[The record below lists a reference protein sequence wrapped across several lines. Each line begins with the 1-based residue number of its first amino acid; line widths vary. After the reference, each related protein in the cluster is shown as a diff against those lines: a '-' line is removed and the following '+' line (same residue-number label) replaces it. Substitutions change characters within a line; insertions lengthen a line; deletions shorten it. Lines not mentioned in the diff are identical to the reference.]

1 MNRPALADA
10 GPLSRRL
17 PAGAAS
23 MLDLSRDNHVHTSL
37 CLHAVGTM
45 EEYVEAALARGLTGL
60 VFLEHFE
67 AGITSPRRTW
77 LTAEDFVY
85 YREEGERLQR
95 RYAGRIEIGLGV
107 EVGYNPREVP
117 ATKDFLAAHTWDR
130 VGISCHFLDIGG
142 RHYNLLSRDSRTL
155 AVFDAYGVEKVLDAY
170 FQLLAEA
177 VELLP
182 GTVLCHLDAALRHHP
197 KVAPALA
204 AQRTNPA
211 LDRIFA
217 VMAAKGMSLEINTSG
232 FDHRR
237 GQTYPA
243 PELLTRALDCK
254 LALCP
259 GSDAHRPEEVGR
271 FFSELT

>member
-10 GPLSRRL
+10 GPLSRQR
-17 PAGAAS
+17 PAGVAS

-37 CLHAVGTM
+37 CLHAVGAM

-85 YREEGERLQR
+85 YREEGERLRR

-107 EVGYNPREVP
+107 EVGYNPKEVA
-117 ATKDFLAAHTWDR
+117 ATKAFLAAHSWDR

-142 RHYNLLSRDSRTL
+142 RHYNLLSQDSRTL
-155 AVFDAYGVEKVLDAY
+155 AVFDAYGVEQVLAAY

-182 GTVLCHLDAALRHHP
+182 GNVLCHLDAALRHHP
-197 KVAPALA
+197 EVAPALA
-204 AQRTNPA
+204 AQRANPA
-211 LDRIFA
+211 IDRIFA
-217 VMAAKGMSLEINTSG
+217 VMAARGMALEINTSG
-232 FDHRR
+232 FAHRR
-237 GQTYPA
+237 GQAYPA
-243 PELLTRALDCK
+243 PELLARALDRN

-259 GSDAHRPEEVGR
+259 GSDAHRPQEVGR
-271 FFSELT
+271 FFSELA